1 MENPQQNS
9 EEGLMPKSSPP
20 QPNPAIVANE
30 AGQGSGFPESDKSSA
45 TPVVVLSTLVAIC
58 GSFAYG
64 CTVSSIPL
72 SSYMFLFLDPNLAF
86 KCFFLSF
93 FILWRN

>member
-9 EEGLMPKSSPP
+9 EEGLMPKSPPP

-30 AGQGSGFPESDKSSA
+30 VGEGSGFPESDKSSA